1 MLLFEIGT
9 SALDTEL
16 LETFVLTPPPLD
28 RLRRYSLL
36 CFDTKHTAV
45 IIVVFLSV
53 SATACREYIS
63 ELGLRLIRL
72 CQWLLLWATRT
83 GHAAPAAFRPGNR
96 PGRRRAPTPRPGPF
110 VGIAAAPEAK
120 DRFHLLPRDLRLLQ
134 TVCPSTTKRLLA
146 VWCVSSTP
154 WTAPSS
160 TQSSYDSTRAAR
172 IG

>member
-36 CFDTKHTAV
+36 CFDTKQTAV

-110 VGIAAAPEAK
+110 VGIAAAPEAE
-120 DRFHLLPRDLRLLQ
+120 DRFHLGRGSVPPSASRPSAAADRLPLYHEEVARRLVCVVNALDRSIVD
-134 TVCPSTTKRLLA
+134 TVFL
-146 VWCVSSTP
+146 
-154 WTAPSS
+154 
-160 TQSSYDSTRAAR
+160 
-172 IG
+172 